1 MLRATSRLGIYEYQ
15 FGQPSLKQAFSTKIA
30 PDAKARRPGS
40 VQSTKLANGVSVV
53 SHDLDGPVTSIG
65 VYADAGPKYDPIS
78 TPGLSYVMRFAL
90 QTSNMGSSLFQ
101 IDRTM
106 RSTGNAYGHGE
117 VCKRYLSW
125 KVEGRR
131 DMWDKPFEMIAT
143 GVVAPRFHES
153 DIERFRDTMDNQ
165 LEELRWQQPR
175 DYAIDQLEMVAFYKE
190 PLGASRM
197 VPRIANDRCSHR
209 ALLDHWAS
217 NFQPSRIIVAGV
229 NVPHDALIAAYE
241 KLPYKH
247 SAEAPHHARAAAP
260 KLSHSNEAAQFYPGR
275 QNVEYESRAAAMGT
289 MPDMQAEVIGAVGVP
304 TYGRDEG
311 AKQYATALVTREVY
325 EEAMRSAYG
334 SRGGSPY
341 YGAQVFY
348 RPYSSAGLIGYTVR
362 AAPADVQRTLQAA
375 SKAFPATVDQAA
387 VKRAAHCAV
396 VRMLHDQVEMVR
408 DYCDFLATSP
418 SSVEELTQAINS
430 VTKADVEEAMKK
442 IVAQKPA
449 TYATGESFVFPT
461 VAALNRA

>member
-15 FGQPSLKQAFSTKIA
+15 FGQPPLKKAFCTKIA
-30 PDAKARRPGS
+30 PNAQARSPGT
-40 VQSTKLANGVSVV
+40 VQSTKLTNGVAVV

-65 VYADAGPKYDPIS
+65 VYADAGPKYDPIA

-90 QTSNMGSSLFQ
+90 QTSNMDSSLFQ

-125 KVEGRR
+125 KAEGRR
-131 DMWDKPFEMIAT
+131 DMWERPFEMLAT

-165 LEELRWQQPR
+165 LEEMRWQHPR
-175 DYAIDQLEMVAFYKE
+175 DYAIDQLETVAFYKE

-197 VPRIANDRCSHR
+197 VPRIANDRCGHR
-209 ALLDHWAS
+209 ALLDHWAA
-217 NFQPSRIIVAGV
+217 NFQPSRIVVAGV
-229 NVPHDALIAAYE
+229 NVSHDALIAAYE

-247 SAEAPHHARAAAP
+247 SAEAPHHARSAAT
-260 KLSHSNEAAQFYPGR
+260 KLSHSNEASQFYPGR

-289 MPDMQAEVIGAVGVP
+289 MPDMQAEVVGAVGVP

-325 EEAMRSAYG
+325 EEAMRSAHGNRAG
-334 SRGGSPY
+334 SSY

-362 AAPADVQRTLQAA
+362 GAPAEVQQMVDAA
-375 SKAFPATVDQAA
+375 SKAFPAAVDQAT
-387 VKRAAHCAV
+387 VKRAAHCAH
-396 VRMLHDQVEMVR
+396 VRMLHDEVEMVR

-418 SSVEELTQAINS
+418 NSVEELTQAIQG
-430 VTKADVEEAMKK
+430 VTRADVEEAMKK

-449 TYATGESFVFPT
+449 TYATGESFVFPV

>member
-15 FGQPSLKQAFSTKIA
+15 FGQPSLRSAFSTKIA
-30 PDAKARRPGS
+30 RTTKARNPGT
-40 VQSTKLANGVSVV
+40 VQSTRLANGVRVV

-65 VYADAGPKYDPIS
+65 VYADTGPKHDPIA

-90 QTSNMGSSLFQ
+90 QTSNMDSSLFQ

-125 KVEGRR
+125 KAEGRR
-131 DMWDKPFEMIAT
+131 DMWEKPFEMLAT

-153 DIERFRDTMDNQ
+153 DVERFRDTMDNQ
-165 LEELRWQQPR
+165 LEEMRWQNPR
-175 DYAIDQLEMVAFYKE
+175 DYAVDQLETVAFYKE
-190 PLGASRM
+190 PLGAPRM
-197 VPRIANDRCSHR
+197 VPRIANDRCNHKV
-209 ALLDHWAS
+209 LLDHWAA
-217 NFQPSRIIVAGV
+217 NFQPNRIVVAGV

-289 MPDMQAEVIGAVGVP
+289 VPDMQAEVVGAVGVP

-311 AKQYATALVTREVY
+311 TKQYATALVTREIY
-325 EEAMRSAYG
+325 EEAMRSVHG
-334 SRGGSPY
+334 SHAGPQY

-362 AAPADVQRTLQAA
+362 GAPAAIEKMLQVA
-375 SKAFPATVDQAA
+375 SSAFPASVDEAA
-387 VKRAAHCAV
+387 VKRATHCAH
-396 VRMLHDQVEMVR
+396 VRLLHDQVDMTR

-418 SSVEELTQAINS
+418 HSVEALVQAIS
-430 VTKADVEEAMKK
+430 GVTKANVEEAMKK

-449 TYATGESFVFPT
+449 TYAMGDSFVFPM
-461 VAALNRA
+461 VAALNHA

>member
-15 FGQPSLKQAFSTKIA
+15 FGQPSLKNAFSTRITPA
-30 PDAKARRPGS
+30 AKARSPGA
-40 VQSTKLANGVSVV
+40 VQSTKLTNGVRVV

-65 VYADAGPKYDPIS
+65 VYADAGPKYDPIA

-90 QTSNMGSSLFQ
+90 QTSNMDSSLFQ

-125 KVEGRR
+125 KAEGRR
-131 DMWDKPFEMIAT
+131 DMWEKPFEMLAT

-165 LEELRWQQPR
+165 LEEMRWQNPR
-175 DYAIDQLEMVAFYKE
+175 EYAIDQLETVAFYKE
-190 PLGASRM
+190 PLGAPRM
-197 VPRIANDRCSHR
+197 VPRIANDRCSHK
-209 ALLDHWAS
+209 ALLDHWAA
-217 NFQPSRIIVAGV
+217 NFQPSRIVLAGV

-260 KLSHSNEAAQFYPGR
+260 KLSHSNEVAQFYAGR
-275 QNVEYESRAAAMGT
+275 QNVEYESRAAVMGT

-304 TYGRDEG
+304 THGRDEG
-311 AKQYATALVTREVY
+311 ATQYATALVTREIY
-325 EEAMRSAYG
+325 EEAMRSAHG
-334 SRGGSPY
+334 SRAGSEH

-362 AAPADVQRTLQAA
+362 GAPAEVAKMLQVA
-375 SKAFPATVDQAA
+375 SSAFPAAVDEAA
-387 VKRAAHCAV
+387 VKRAAHCAH
-396 VRMLHDQVEMVR
+396 VRLLHDQVEMTR

-418 SSVEELTQAINS
+418 NSVEELVQAIS
-430 VTKADVEEAMKK
+430 GVTKANVEEAMKK
-442 IVAQKPA
+442 MVAQKPA
-449 TYATGESFVFPT
+449 TYATGDSFTFPM
-461 VAALNRA
+461 VASLKHA